1 LTRRTV
7 GFFVSLAL
15 TLLVAPLVADVQR
28 PVGMPR
34 IGVLRPTSA
43 TDPLTAVFRH
53 GLRDLG
59 YVEGHNM
66 RLKERFAE
74 GQYERLPA
82 LAADLVQLPV
92 DVLVTGG
99 APAIRAATQAT
110 VTIPIVIAFG
120 DDPVEAGLVASLAR
134 PGANVTGVSNTPAAF
149 ATKRLELLTELVPG
163 LSRMAILSSPER
175 AVHARQIDAIQT
187 VAARIGMHL
196 DVLEVRSPQEFES
209 AFATMVANG
218 IGAVNVLDVGCFTRS
233 VPDSPPWR
241 PRARSPPSMTTV
253 GLWKP
258 AACCPMAQTCQPCF
272 GAPRSTSIR
281 SSRAPNRL
289 TCPWSSPPHSNWSS
303 ISRPPR
309 HWASPFRHPSSSR
322 RPKCSAE
329 R

>member
-110 VTIPIVIAFG
+110 ATIPIVIAFG

-134 PGANVTGVSNTPAAF
+134 PGGNVTGVSNTPAAF

-209 AFATMVANG
+209 AFATMVA
-218 IGAVNVLDVGCFTRS
+218 
-233 VPDSPPWR
+233 WR